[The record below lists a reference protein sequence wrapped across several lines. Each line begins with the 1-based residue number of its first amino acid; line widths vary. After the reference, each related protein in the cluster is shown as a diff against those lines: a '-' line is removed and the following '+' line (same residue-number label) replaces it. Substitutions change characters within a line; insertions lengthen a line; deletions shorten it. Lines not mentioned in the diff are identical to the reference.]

1 MKKNTHPFECLPE
14 WIFVLLYNLECQT
27 VLDLLTS
34 VFLLNEKCYF
44 AIAIARRV
52 AFKDSKFYFECFFEN

>member
-1 MKKNTHPFECLPE
+1 ML
-14 WIFVLLYNLECQT
+14 FVLLYNLECQT
-27 VLDLLTS
+27 VLDLLTI